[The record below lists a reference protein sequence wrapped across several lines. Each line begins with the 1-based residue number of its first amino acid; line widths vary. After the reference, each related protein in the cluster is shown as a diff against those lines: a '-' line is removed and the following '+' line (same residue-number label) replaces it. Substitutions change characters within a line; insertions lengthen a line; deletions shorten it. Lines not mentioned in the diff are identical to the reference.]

1 MCVNFCSFSFFISEG
16 GQGEIFAGKASNVP
30 SLCAGKWPSKRGYE
44 NAMRLYRRRAIDRSK
59 CHMRFRCFRERACI
73 CVSVCLCMCTLTQ
86 HQGGAVMNFVLFA
99 FFFFSL
105 LFNRQPFQLLCCP
118 SFRLFLID
126 AASQFFSCYPI
137 RAQFGLF
144 NPLRVFLER
153 YTEQRASTL

>member
-1 MCVNFCSFSFFISEG
+1 MCMCVRVLVHVHADSTPGWRRHELRF
-16 GQGEIFAGKASNVP
+16 V
-30 SLCAGKWPSKRGYE
+30 
-44 NAMRLYRRRAIDRSK
+44 RL
-59 CHMRFRCFRERACI
+59 
-73 CVSVCLCMCTLTQ
+73 
-86 HQGGAVMNFVLFA
+86 
-99 FFFFSL
+99 FFFSL